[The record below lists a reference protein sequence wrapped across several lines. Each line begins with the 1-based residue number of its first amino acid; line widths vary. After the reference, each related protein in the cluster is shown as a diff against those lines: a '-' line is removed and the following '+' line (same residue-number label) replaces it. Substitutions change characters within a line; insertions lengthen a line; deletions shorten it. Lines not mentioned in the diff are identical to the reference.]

1 MIQQLTGFDINKD
14 LNEVDQ
20 FGFFDLTE
28 SLLNG
33 IVPENI
39 GTDDLQYN
47 GIEDP
52 STIAGKPRDV
62 FQAVDAGLGL
72 DAAYGQINAANGS
85 DE

>member
-1 MIQQLTGFDINKD
+1 MIQELTGFDINKD
-14 LNEVDQ
+14 VNEVDQ
-20 FGFFDLTE
+20 FGFFDLSE

-33 IVPENI
+33 IVPDNV
-39 GTDDLQYN
+39 GTDDLAYN

-72 DAAYGQINAANGS
+72 DAAYGQLNANGN